1 MGVWSELG
9 VLWRLAWVASTVM
22 GIVGWVGAFEA
33 GVVRWYTY
41 CDRMGWRAMVE
52 G

>member
-1 MGVWSELG
+1 MEVGVVGVNGDGDCGLG
-9 VLWRLAWVASTVM
+9 GV
-22 GIVGWVGAFEA
+22 FEA